1 MFKQTRIENKRGNV
15 LGIRCST
22 PKGFIFKSIFKV
34 NSRNNLA
41 NRNKPQGIY
50 SQTIVRSIV
59 DLRLAYEF
67 FVSYSQTVVSLRLV
81 LG

>member
-22 PKGFIFKSIFKV
+22 PKGFIYKSIFKV

-41 NRNKPQGIY
+41 NRDKPQGIY
-50 SQTIVRSIV
+50 LQKNRTFNRGLKIGVRV
-59 DLRLAYEF
+59 
-67 FVSYSQTVVSLRLV
+67 FVRF
-81 LG
+81 